1 MLHFFFIEISIQF
14 ICIIFLIIFFNKSA
28 LYIAA
33 NKGYTSIVKLL
44 LSRDDIDV
52 NSYAI

>member
-14 ICIIFLIIFFNKSA
+14 ICIIFLFFNKSA